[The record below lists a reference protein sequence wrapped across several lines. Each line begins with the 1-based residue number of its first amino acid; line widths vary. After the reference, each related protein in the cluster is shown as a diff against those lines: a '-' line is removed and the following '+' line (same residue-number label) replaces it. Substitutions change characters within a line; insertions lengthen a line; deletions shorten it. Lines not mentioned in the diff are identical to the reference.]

1 MYNYSIPLIEEKP
14 DSIIL
19 MVGANDA
26 VNKCSQQ
33 ILNELLNLKSWLLE
47 KLPGVKIVFSCPT
60 VRYDNQKARLTI
72 LQLRNKLQQLDVSVI
87 SSDNLIDEHL
97 GYKGL
102 HLNNR
107 GSSRLAWNYLAY
119 IRKH

>member
-1 MYNYSIPLIEEKP
+1 MPLIEKKP
-14 DSIIL
+14 DNIIL
-19 MVGANDA
+19 MVGTNDS
-26 VNKCSQQ
+26 VNKYSQQ

-47 KLPGVKIVFSCPT
+47 KLPGVKIVCSCPT
-60 VRYDNQKARLTI
+60 VRYDTQKARLTI
-72 LQLRNKLQQLDVSVI
+72 LQLRNKLHQLDVSVI
-87 SSDNLIDEHL
+87 SNDNLIEEHL
-97 GYKGL
+97 RYKGL

>member
-1 MYNYSIPLIEEKP
+1 MFTTNSERTVKF
-14 DSIIL
+14 
-19 MVGANDA
+19 
-26 VNKCSQQ
+26 K
-33 ILNELLNLKSWLLE
+33 KLLE

-72 LQLRNKLQQLDVSVI
+72 LQLRNNLQQLRNNLQQLDVSVI
-87 SSDNLIDEHL
+87 SNDNLIDEHL
-97 GYKGL
+97 RYKGL

-107 GSSRLAWNYLAY
+107 GSSRLAWNYLAH